1 MWLTLVIKAA
11 TARRAEVAKAAEA
24 KAAAERAAKADFE
37 AAVAAKAA
45 AEEARKAEM
54 MAGISAGYDKEAAAI
69 RLVLWNSD
77 SEFSKNYKKNMMVN
91 IRKIHYRAHSR
102 RKPNKRTMKRSKFL
116 VKPDPSEAEETEA

>member
-24 KAAAERAAKADFE
+24 KAAAEKAAKADFE

-77 SEFSKNYKKNMMVN
+77 SEFSKNYKKKIWWSISEKFIIEHIQDVN
-91 IRKIHYRAHSR
+91 LTREPWKD
-102 RKPNKRTMKRSKFL
+102 RSF
-116 VKPDPSEAEETEA
+116 